1 MITSPS
7 NNQPILNGPSLRS
20 TWVHRAWIA
29 CGCTMVLISLA
40 KAIMGAAKSHIWLK
54 PILAGL
60 VGYVLADLMSGVYHW
75 GIDNYGS
82 ASTPIFGSQ
91 IDAFQRHHKWPWI
104 ITRTEFANLSH
115 VLARAV
121 TFTVLPMVFAS
132 NDPIFHAFVAVCW
145 GCIMFSLQFHA
156 WAHITKSQL
165 PPLVNALQ
173 DMGLLVSRS
182 KHANHHRPPYNNN
195 YCMVSGVWN
204 EFLDKQQVFKALEMI
219 LFFKLG
225 MRPRSWSEPS
235 SNWTDETEPQG
246 LFNPST
252 IQAMN

>member
-1 MITSPS
+1 MITSPP
-7 NNQPILNGPSLRS
+7 NNQPVLNDPSLRS
-20 TWVHRAWIA
+20 TWAHCAWVA
-29 CGCTMVLISLA
+29 CGCTVVLISLA

-60 VGYVLADLMSGVYHW
+60 VGYVLADLMTGVYHW

-82 ASTPIFGSQ
+82 DSTPIFGSQ

-132 NDPIFHAFVAVCW
+132 NDPIFHAFVAVCS

-204 EFLDKQQVFKALEMI
+204 EFLGKQ
-219 LFFKLG
+219 
-225 MRPRSWSEPS
+225 
-235 SNWTDETEPQG
+235 
-246 LFNPST
+246 
-252 IQAMN
+252 